1 MTDDTQRND
10 TDESE
15 SMNED
20 ESTDVSEA
28 NPTPASDTTD
38 GVDPVDESV
47 ATDETEVAET
57 EVAETEVA
65 ETETSS
71 GLDENVAGALS
82 YLLGPITGILFY
94 LIEEENEFVRFH
106 AVQSTIVFGG
116 LVVLSLLIGVLTS
129 IFALIPIIG
138 WIIGL
143 VLGLVSLLLAPI
155 GLVLWVL
162 LMYKAYDGDRF
173 ELPVVGE
180 MSAKYV

>member
-47 ATDETEVAET
+47 ATDET

-180 MSAKYV
+180 MSSKYV

>member
-57 EVAETEVA
+57 